1 MNWVKAGLIA
11 VAALIAFIVVES
23 LFHLLEWA
31 FIILAIGVV
40 IAVAVKARSQ
50 YKLAMERQAQ
60 VKAEKA
66 ERKTQVRERRRG
78 EVTPVPTWIPEDT
91 APPRPAAHHPDPA
104 GPATHDAAP
113 NNVDEE
119 LARLKREMGAS

>member
-1 MNWVKAGLIA
+1 MNWVKVGLIA
-11 VAALIAFIVVES
+11 VGALIAFVVVES

-40 IAVAVKARSQ
+40 IAVAVKARHE
-50 YKLAMERQAQ
+50 YKLAMQRRAQ

-66 ERKTQVRERRRG
+66 ERKAQVRERRG
-78 EVTPVPTWIPEDT
+78 AEVTPAPTWIPEDT
-91 APPRPAAHHPDPA
+91 PSPRPAAQATAQPRPAAH
-104 GPATHDAAP
+104 
-113 NNVDEE
+113 NVEDE